1 MNALSPVPQPA
12 LPLAEMGRERAH
24 DSAERHVDGRAV
36 YIDDIPEPRDLL
48 HAYIRLSEHA
58 HARVT
63 ALDLDEVR
71 AAPGVAAVLSAA
83 DVPGVN
89 DVGPAFPGDPI
100 FADALVEYHGQS
112 LFAVA
117 ADSIPAAY
125 HAAMRARVEYEVL
138 PPILGIDAAMQAQ
151 SFVLPSQTMRRGD
164 PDAALPRAKNRLQG
178 RVRLGGQE
186 HFYLEGQVAMAVPGE
201 DFLRVYSSTQHPT
214 EVQHLVARALAIH
227 DHDVVCETRRMGG
240 GFGGKESQ
248 ASQIAVIAALLAQR
262 TRRPVKLRLD
272 RDDDMVLTGKRH
284 DFRIDYD
291 VGFDDD
297 GRIAAI
303 RFELCG
309 GCGFSPDLSGAI
321 NDRAMFHAD
330 NAYYLPHVEIVS
342 HRCRTNTVS
351 NTAFRGFGGPQ
362 GMFAIEHV
370 IDEISRALGLDPL
383 AVRTRNLYGPGRD
396 VTPYHM
402 TVEDNVAPEICAELA
417 ASAEYTRR
425 RAEIDAWNDANPWI
439 KRGLA
444 LTPVKFGISFTLTHM
459 NQAGALLHV
468 YTDGSVMLNHG
479 GTEMGQGLFVK
490 VAQVVAD
497 ILGLPL
503 ARVKITATSTDKVPN
518 TSPTAASSGSDLNGA
533 AAAAAARTLR
543 DRLAEVAARKFGVPA
558 ETIRFEAGEV
568 WGGEQSISFGGLAKL
583 AHHARVQLSAAG
595 YYATPKIHYDREQH
609 RGRPFY
615 YFAYGASCSE
625 VEVDTLTGEYRV
637 ARVDILHD
645 AGRSLNP
652 AIDIGQVEGG
662 FVQGMGWLTTE
673 ELWWDA
679 EGRLRTHAPSTYKIP
694 VAGDVPADFRVTLW
708 AGGVNREE
716 TVFRSK
722 AVGEPPLMHGLSVF
736 HALRDAV
743 ASVGTGAL
751 LLDAPA
757 TPERVLMAI
766 EARRAAEAE
775 PLQQAAE

>member
-1 MNALSPVPQPA
+1 MNVMAPISATRVV
-12 LPLAEMGRERAH
+12 GHERAH
-24 DSAERHVDGRAV
+24 DSAEKHVDGSAV
-36 YIDDIPEPRDLL
+36 YVDDIAEPRDLL
-48 HAYIRLSEHA
+48 HAYVRLSEHA

-63 ALDLDEVR
+63 QLDLSDV
-71 AAPGVAAVLSAA
+71 ATAPGVAAAMSAA
-83 DVPGVN
+83 DIPGIN

-117 ADSIPAAY
+117 ADSIAAAY
-125 HAAMRARVEYEVL
+125 HAAMRARIEYEVL
-138 PPILGIDAAMQAQ
+138 PPILDIDAAMQAGA
-151 SFVLPSQTMRRGD
+151 FVLPSQTMRRGE
-164 PDAALPRAKNRLQG
+164 PEAALSRARHRLGG
-178 RVRLGGQE
+178 RVRVGGQE

-201 DFLRVYSSTQHPT
+201 GGDLHVYSSTQHPT
-214 EVQHLVARALAIH
+214 EVQHLVARSLALH
-227 DHDVVCETRRMGG
+227 DHAVVCETRRMGG

-262 TRRPVKLRLD
+262 TGRPVKLRLD

-284 DFRIDYD
+284 DFRIDFD
-291 VGFDDD
+291 VGFDDE
-297 GRIAAI
+297 GRIEAI

-309 GCGFSPDLSGAI
+309 RCGFSPDLSGAI

-330 NAYYLPHVEIVS
+330 NAYFLPHVEIVS
-342 HRCRTNTVS
+342 HRCKTNTVS

-370 IDEISRALGLDPL
+370 LDEIARALHRDPL
-383 AVRTRNLYGPGRD
+383 EVRTRNLYGVGERD

-402 TVEDNVAPEICAELA
+402 TVEDNVATEIMSELA
-417 ASAEYTRR
+417 DSAEYARR
-425 RAEIDAWNDANPWI
+425 RAEVDAFNAANPWI
-439 KRGLA
+439 RRGLA
-444 LTPVKFGISFTLTHM
+444 LTPIKFGISFTLTHM

-490 VAQVVAD
+490 VAQVVAE

-503 ARVKITATSTDKVPN
+503 SRVRITATRTDKVPN

-533 AAAAAARTLR
+533 AAAAAACAIR
-543 DRLAEVAARKFGVPA
+543 DRLAEVAAAKFDVPA
-558 ETIRFEAGEV
+558 ETIRFEDGEV
-568 WGGEQSISFGGLAKL
+568 WGGGERMSFGGLAKL

-595 YYATPKIHYDREQH
+595 YYATPKLHYNREQH

-637 ARVDILHD
+637 RRVDILHD

-652 AIDIGQVEGG
+652 AIDLGQIEGG

-694 VAGDVPADFRVTLW
+694 VAGDVPADLRVALW
-708 AGGVNREE
+708 SGGSNREDAI
-716 TVFRSK
+716 FRSK

-736 HALRDAV
+736 HALRDAI
-743 ASVGTGAL
+743 ASVGEGAL
-751 LLDAPA
+751 ALDGPA

-766 EARRAAEAE
+766 EGRRAVVTVPLAEA
-775 PLQQAAE
+775 AE